1 MKPLIV
7 LFFFIAMP
15 LAAQTQSD
23 WGFTLG
29 NGAEVSYQ
37 VWSGI
42 EIQRGDKSFS
52 DADLAGNII
61 ERTLRDRNGTPLLGF
76 GVHFDQVQGS
86 DDFDIYFSPVA
97 GYPFFVHA
105 PDARRIHNGDRVLLD
120 VLEEVGTGKKV
131 FDTFQVYV
139 SGTPHADLPLPSHSV
154 PGMILE
160 KTLLRLSHARLAYDT
175 YEALPMVQDGSTSSG
190 THVFLDAP
198 ELGRFTLSS
207 EPGPGYLLEA
217 IAEDNEVHFVSGDDL
232 FSVSSDAPVV
242 DQPGAWYLWVKC
254 EARNNAAAA
263 GSPPSQDGAPPLQ
276 VSLSPATIGPRGL
289 PASLVQI
296 QNVSSKNVLAYTI
309 RMRVIDPNT
318 GKQRPG
324 RIHEALRMRTDGTAN
339 YLLPGQVAND
349 RVQVNPNASVDVDLV
364 VFEDG
369 SAWGPMTSD
378 GAKRQWKA
386 VRSSLYYTKRR

>member
-1 MKPLIV
+1 V

-61 ERTLRDRNGTPLLGF
+61 ERTLRDRNGAPLLGF

-86 DDFDIYFSPVA
+86 DDFDIYFSPMP
-97 GYPFFVHA
+97 GYPFFAQA

-154 PGMILE
+154 PGMIPE

-190 THVFLDAP
+190 THVFLVGP
-198 ELGRFTLSS
+198 TLGEFTLSS
-207 EPGPGYLLEA
+207 EPGPGYFLEA
-217 IAEDNEVHFVSGDDL
+217 IAEDNEVHFVSGEDL
-232 FSVSSDAPVV
+232 FSVSSDGPVV
-242 DQPGAWYLWVKC
+242 DQPGAWYLWVKF
-254 EARNNAAAA
+254 EPRPDAAVA
-263 GSPPSQDGAPPLQ
+263 GSPPSQDGSPPLE
-276 VSLSPATIGPRGL
+276 VSVSPTTIGARGL

-309 RMRVIDPNT
+309 RMRVADPNT

-324 RIHEALRMRTDGTAN
+324 RVHAVLRMRIDGTPN
-339 YLLPGQVAND
+339 YLLPGQIAND
-349 RVQVNPNASVDVDLV
+349 KIQVNPSASASIDLV
-364 VFEDG
+364 VFQDG